1 MRQVIHRFS
10 HCHFQEGVI
19 DPVAS
24 PAVGSG
30 LRIGEVHPAIAA
42 VS

>member
-10 HCHFQEGVI
+10 HYHFQDGFI